1 MTTTK
6 KKTQARMKR
15 KLRVRKKVFGT
26 ALRPRLSVFRSEKH
40 IYAQIIDDTAGVTL
54 AASASN
60 EKTVQEDS
68 ELKGKCAVAKAVG
81 SLIAKRAKEKGILQ
95 VVFDRNGFLYH
106 GRVKAISDGAREAG
120 LDF

>member
-6 KKTQARMKR
+6 KKIHARMKR

-26 ALRPRLSVFRSEKH
+26 AARPRLSVFRSIKH
-40 IYAQIIDDTAGVTL
+40 VYAQIIDDTAGVTL
-54 AASASN
+54 ASSASN
-60 EKTVQEDS
+60 EKMVQGD

-81 SLIAKRAKEKGILQ
+81 NLIGKRAKEKGITQ

-106 GRVKAISDGAREAG
+106 GRVKAISEGAREAG